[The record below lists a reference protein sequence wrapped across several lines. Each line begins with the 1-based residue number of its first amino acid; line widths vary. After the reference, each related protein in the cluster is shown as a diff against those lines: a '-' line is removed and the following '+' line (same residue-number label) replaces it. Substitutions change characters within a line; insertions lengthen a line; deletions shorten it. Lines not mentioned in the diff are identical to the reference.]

1 MWQVGLRSGV
11 LGLRDFGILEVFGVL
26 LFDDL
31 MPLTAEAVS
40 SSTKMGLDETN
51 DGGEK
56 SGVQQKGGESEADND
71 KVSASESSLCTTE
84 EEEED
89 DDSHQIEV
97 GPQCSLK
104 EQIEKDK
111 DDESLR
117 KWKEQLLGNVDVNK
131 VGVMQCKLTRQKVV
145 YDIRSQEAK
154 KAGSPFLIPSS
165 VHLWLSFSNDFVLRF
180 LLDEFCALEN
190 CFVVPFIA
198 EKLEPEVKILSLS
211 IVTADRPDIVLPIP
225 EDGKPKG
232 SWFTLKEGS
241 RYSLKF
247 SFQVSNNIVCG
258 LKYTNTVWKTGMK
271 VDSTKEML
279 GTFSPQQDPY
289 THVIPEETTPT
300 GFFARGSYTAKTRF
314 VDDDNKC
321 HLEIDYTFDIKK
333 DWATP

>member
-1 MWQVGLRSGV
+1 
-11 LGLRDFGILEVFGVL
+11 
-26 LFDDL
+26 

-56 SGVQQKGGESEADND
+56 SGVQQKGGESVADND

-131 VGVMQCKLTRQKVV
+131 VG
-145 YDIRSQEAK
+145 
-154 KAGSPFLIPSS
+154 
-165 VHLWLSFSNDFVLRF
+165 
-180 LLDEFCALEN
+180 
-190 CFVVPFIA
+190 